1 MKEKRKVPVRD
12 TIKLLWAM
20 DRKFPVI
27 VILQGGLNAL
37 LFYLPVILVA
47 RILDLLVYREN
58 SADPVSIA
66 VVGLVGI
73 WILKGVKALLEKE
86 MKTRSYQIAMRF
98 ETLVPVNTLN
108 ISFSDLESDY
118 AKEMRARILADR
130 SWGSGFFGVADKFCN
145 LCNSGFE
152 LLGSVIMLIPLAMQV
167 SGSAAGKVAAAL
179 LFNIGLAVVGASVYA
194 KWYQKKESAAMN
206 QMTQAEKNSRFW
218 YMDEGGSGAIGA
230 QSLKDIFMYR
240 AKKMIQKTIDI
251 EREGV
256 RKNVFTIARINSAGG
271 LGTGMIQGILLCV
284 SYYCVLALAIAG
296 TITVGMVLRYAQ
308 AIFQACMSVSASIR
322 LAGEFRTDVG
332 RIASTLEYL
341 NLEAEKTKGDS
352 FTEMTKGVIEF
363 RNISFRYPGTKE
375 LVLDH
380 VSLKIEP
387 SEKIAVVGKNGSGK
401 TTLVKLL
408 CRLYEPEE
416 GEILWNGKNIREYDL
431 REWQKIFAIVFQDYS
446 LLSLTLGQNVAASV
460 QYEAERAK
468 EVLQLAGFGER
479 LNKLKKGLETVVY
492 PEYEQDG
499 VSFSGGE
506 EQKIAIARAI
516 YKGGQ
521 ICILDEPTAA
531 LDPVSESRVYESFDE
546 IVKGKTA
553 VYISHRLSSCKFS
566 DRIFVLDNGKIAES
580 GTHEALLSKNGLYAQ
595 LWQELS
601 CIDQPI
607 AACAGIYGSDYKNN
621 IATCPWEKR

>member
-37 LFYLPVILVA
+37 LFYLPVLLVA

-73 WILKGVKALLEKE
+73 WLLKGVKALLEKE

-167 SGSAAGKVAAAL
+167 SGSAAGRVAAAL

-206 QMTQAEKNSRFW
+206 QMTQAEKDSRFW

-240 AKKMIQKTIDI
+240 AKKMIQKTIDT

-363 RNISFRYPGTKE
+363 RNVSFRYPGTKE

-446 LLSLTLGQNVAASV
+446 LLSLTLGQNVAASE

-468 EVLQLAGFGER
+468 KVLQLAGFGER

-566 DRIFVLDNGKIAES
+566 DRIFVLDNGKIVES

-595 LWQELS
+595 LWQA
-601 CIDQPI
+601 Q
-607 AACAGIYGSDYKNN
+607 AQYYKV
-621 IATCPWEKR
+621 

>member
-37 LFYLPVILVA
+37 LFYLPVLLVA

-58 SADPVSIA
+58 SADPISIA

-73 WILKGVKALLEKE
+73 WLLKGVKALLEKE

-179 LFNIGLAVVGASVYA
+179 LLNIGLAVVGASVYA

-206 QMTQAEKNSRFW
+206 QMTQAEKDSRFW

-240 AKKMIQKTIDI
+240 AKKMIQKTIDT

-256 RKNVFTIARINSAGG
+256 RKNVFTIARINCAGG

-363 RNISFRYPGTKE
+363 RNVSFRYPGTKE

-446 LLSLTLGQNVAASV
+446 LLSLTLGQNVAASE
-460 QYEAERAK
+460 QYEVERAK

-580 GTHEALLSKNGLYAQ
+580 GTHEALLSQNGLYAQ
-595 LWQELS
+595 LWQA
-601 CIDQPI
+601 Q
-607 AACAGIYGSDYKNN
+607 AQYYKV
-621 IATCPWEKR
+621 

>member
-37 LFYLPVILVA
+37 LFYLPVLLVA

-58 SADPVSIA
+58 SAEPVSIA

-73 WILKGVKALLEKE
+73 WLLKGVKALLEKE

-240 AKKMIQKTIDI
+240 AKKMIQKTIDT

-256 RKNVFTIARINSAGG
+256 RKNVFIIARINSAGG

-363 RNISFRYPGTKE
+363 RNVSFRYPGTKE

-446 LLSLTLGQNVAASV
+446 LLSLTLGQNVAASE

-506 EQKIAIARAI
+506 EKKIAIARAI

-580 GTHEALLSKNGLYAQ
+580 GTHEALLSQNGLYAQ
-595 LWQELS
+595 LWQA
-601 CIDQPI
+601 Q
-607 AACAGIYGSDYKNN
+607 AQYYKV
-621 IATCPWEKR
+621 

>member
-37 LFYLPVILVA
+37 LFYLPVLLVA

-73 WILKGVKALLEKE
+73 WLLKGVKALLEKE

-206 QMTQAEKNSRFW
+206 QMTQAEKDSRFW

-240 AKKMIQKTIDI
+240 AKKMIQKTIDT

-341 NLEAEKTKGDS
+341 NMEAEKTKGDS

-363 RNISFRYPGTKE
+363 RNVSFRYPGTKE

-431 REWQKIFAIVFQDYS
+431 KEWQKIFAIVFQDYS
-446 LLSLTLGQNVAASV
+446 LLSLTLGQNVTASE

-499 VSFSGGE
+499 ISFSGGE

-580 GTHEALLSKNGLYAQ
+580 GTHEALLSQNGLYAQ
-595 LWQELS
+595 LWQA
-601 CIDQPI
+601 Q
-607 AACAGIYGSDYKNN
+607 AQYYKV
-621 IATCPWEKR
+621 

>member
-37 LFYLPVILVA
+37 LFYLPVLLVA

-58 SADPVSIA
+58 SAEPVSIA

-73 WILKGVKALLEKE
+73 WLLKGVKALLEKE

-240 AKKMIQKTIDI
+240 AKKMIQKTIDT

-363 RNISFRYPGTKE
+363 RNVSFRYPGTKE

-446 LLSLTLGQNVAASV
+446 LLSLTLGQNVAASE

-580 GTHEALLSKNGLYAQ
+580 GTHEALLSQNGLYAQ
-595 LWQELS
+595 LWQA
-601 CIDQPI
+601 Q
-607 AACAGIYGSDYKNN
+607 AQYYKV
-621 IATCPWEKR
+621 

>member
-37 LFYLPVILVA
+37 LFYLPVLLVA

-73 WILKGVKALLEKE
+73 WLLKGVKALLEKE

-206 QMTQAEKNSRFW
+206 QMTQAEKDSRFW

-341 NLEAEKTKGDS
+341 NLKAEKTKGDS

-363 RNISFRYPGTKE
+363 RNVSFRYPGTKE

-580 GTHEALLSKNGLYAQ
+580 GTHEALLSQNGLYAQ
-595 LWQELS
+595 LWQA
-601 CIDQPI
+601 Q
-607 AACAGIYGSDYKNN
+607 AQYYKV
-621 IATCPWEKR
+621 

>member
-37 LFYLPVILVA
+37 LFYLPVLLVA

-73 WILKGVKALLEKE
+73 WLLKGVKALLEKE

-240 AKKMIQKTIDI
+240 AKKMIQKTIDT

-256 RKNVFTIARINSAGG
+256 RENVFTIARINSAGG

-363 RNISFRYPGTKE
+363 RNVSFRYPGTKE

-446 LLSLTLGQNVAASV
+446 LLSLTLGQNVAASE

-580 GTHEALLSKNGLYAQ
+580 GTHEALLSQNGLYAQ
-595 LWQELS
+595 LWQA
-601 CIDQPI
+601 Q
-607 AACAGIYGSDYKNN
+607 AQYYKV
-621 IATCPWEKR
+621 

>member
-37 LFYLPVILVA
+37 LFYLPVLLVA

-73 WILKGVKALLEKE
+73 WLLKGVKALLEKE

-240 AKKMIQKTIDI
+240 AKKMIQKTIDT

-363 RNISFRYPGTKE
+363 RNVSFRYPGTKE

-431 REWQKIFAIVFQDYS
+431 KEWQKIFAIVFQDYS

-580 GTHEALLSKNGLYAQ
+580 GTHEALLSQNGLYAQ
-595 LWQELS
+595 LWQA
-601 CIDQPI
+601 Q
-607 AACAGIYGSDYKNN
+607 AQYYKV
-621 IATCPWEKR
+621 

>member
-37 LFYLPVILVA
+37 LFYLPVLLVA

-73 WILKGVKALLEKE
+73 WLLKGVKALLEKE

-167 SGSAAGKVAAAL
+167 SGSAAGRVAAAL

-206 QMTQAEKNSRFW
+206 QMTQAEKDSRFW

-240 AKKMIQKTIDI
+240 AKKMIQKTIDT

-363 RNISFRYPGTKE
+363 RNVSFRYPGTKE

-416 GEILWNGKNIREYDL
+416 GEIPWNGKNIREYDL

-446 LLSLTLGQNVAASV
+446 LLSLTLGQNVAASE

-595 LWQELS
+595 LWQA
-601 CIDQPI
+601 Q
-607 AACAGIYGSDYKNN
+607 AQYYKV
-621 IATCPWEKR
+621 

>member
-37 LFYLPVILVA
+37 LFYLPVLLVA

-73 WILKGVKALLEKE
+73 WLLKGVKALLEKE

-206 QMTQAEKNSRFW
+206 QMTQAEKDSRFW

-240 AKKMIQKTIDI
+240 AKKMIQKTIDT

-363 RNISFRYPGTKE
+363 RNVSFRYPGTKE

-446 LLSLTLGQNVAASV
+446 LLSLTLGQNVAASE

-580 GTHEALLSKNGLYAQ
+580 GTHEALLSQNGLYAQ
-595 LWQELS
+595 LWQ
-601 CIDQPI
+601 DQ
-607 AACAGIYGSDYKNN
+607 AQYYKV
-621 IATCPWEKR
+621 

>member
-37 LFYLPVILVA
+37 LFYLPVLLVA

-73 WILKGVKALLEKE
+73 WLLKGVKALLEKE

-240 AKKMIQKTIDI
+240 AKKMIQKTIDT

-256 RKNVFTIARINSAGG
+256 RENVFTIARINSAGG

-341 NLEAEKTKGDS
+341 NLKAEKTKGDS

-363 RNISFRYPGTKE
+363 RNVSFRYPGTKE

-446 LLSLTLGQNVAASV
+446 LLSLTLGQNVAASE

-595 LWQELS
+595 LWQA
-601 CIDQPI
+601 Q
-607 AACAGIYGSDYKNN
+607 AQYYKV
-621 IATCPWEKR
+621 

>member
-37 LFYLPVILVA
+37 LFYLPVLLVA

-73 WILKGVKALLEKE
+73 WLLKGVKALLEKE

-240 AKKMIQKTIDI
+240 AKKMIQKTINT

-271 LGTGMIQGILLCV
+271 IGTGMIQGILLCV

-363 RNISFRYPGTKE
+363 RNVSFRYPGTKE

-431 REWQKIFAIVFQDYS
+431 KEWPKIVAIVFQDYS
-446 LLSLTLGQNVAASV
+446 LLSLTLGQNVAASE

-580 GTHEALLSKNGLYAQ
+580 GTHEALLSQNGLYAQ
-595 LWQELS
+595 LWQA
-601 CIDQPI
+601 Q
-607 AACAGIYGSDYKNN
+607 AQYYKV
-621 IATCPWEKR
+621 

>member
-73 WILKGVKALLEKE
+73 WLLKGVKALLEKE

-363 RNISFRYPGTKE
+363 RNVSFRYPGTKE

-595 LWQELS
+595 LWQA
-601 CIDQPI
+601 Q
-607 AACAGIYGSDYKNN
+607 AQYYKV
-621 IATCPWEKR
+621 

>member
-37 LFYLPVILVA
+37 LFYLPVLLVA

-240 AKKMIQKTIDI
+240 AKKKIQKTIDT

-363 RNISFRYPGTKE
+363 RNVSFRYPGTKE

-446 LLSLTLGQNVAASV
+446 LLSLTLGQNVAASE

-580 GTHEALLSKNGLYAQ
+580 GTHEALLSQNGLYAQ
-595 LWQELS
+595 LWQA
-601 CIDQPI
+601 Q
-607 AACAGIYGSDYKNN
+607 AQYYKV
-621 IATCPWEKR
+621 

>member
-37 LFYLPVILVA
+37 LFYLPVLLVA

-73 WILKGVKALLEKE
+73 WLLKGVKALLEKE

-206 QMTQAEKNSRFW
+206 QMTQAEKDSRFW

-240 AKKMIQKTIDI
+240 AKKMIQKTINT

-308 AIFQACMSVSASIR
+308 AIFQACMSISASIR

-341 NLEAEKTKGDS
+341 NLEAKKTKGDS

-363 RNISFRYPGTKE
+363 RNVSFRYPGTKE

-431 REWQKIFAIVFQDYS
+431 KEWQKIFAIVFQDYS
-446 LLSLTLGQNVAASV
+446 LLSLTLGQNVAASE

-580 GTHEALLSKNGLYAQ
+580 GTHEALLSQNGLYAQ
-595 LWQELS
+595 LWQA
-601 CIDQPI
+601 Q
-607 AACAGIYGSDYKNN
+607 AQYYKV
-621 IATCPWEKR
+621 

>member
-37 LFYLPVILVA
+37 LFYLPVLLVA

-73 WILKGVKALLEKE
+73 WLLKGVKALLEKE

-167 SGSAAGKVAAAL
+167 SGSAAGRVAAAL

-206 QMTQAEKNSRFW
+206 QMTQAEKDSRFW

-595 LWQELS
+595 LWQA
-601 CIDQPI
+601 Q
-607 AACAGIYGSDYKNN
+607 AQYYKV
-621 IATCPWEKR
+621 

>member
-37 LFYLPVILVA
+37 LFYLPVLLVA

-73 WILKGVKALLEKE
+73 WLLKGVKALLEKE

-167 SGSAAGKVAAAL
+167 SGSAAGRVAAAL

-206 QMTQAEKNSRFW
+206 QMTQAEKDSRFW

-240 AKKMIQKTIDI
+240 AKKMIQKTIDT

-580 GTHEALLSKNGLYAQ
+580 GTHEVLLSKNGLYAQ
-595 LWQELS
+595 LWQA
-601 CIDQPI
+601 Q
-607 AACAGIYGSDYKNN
+607 AQYYKV
-621 IATCPWEKR
+621 

>member
-37 LFYLPVILVA
+37 LFYLPVLLVA

-58 SADPVSIA
+58 SADPISIA

-73 WILKGVKALLEKE
+73 WLLKGVKALLEKE

-240 AKKMIQKTIDI
+240 AKKMIQKTIDT

-256 RKNVFTIARINSAGG
+256 RKNVFTIARINCAGG

-363 RNISFRYPGTKE
+363 RNVSFRYPGTKE

-431 REWQKIFAIVFQDYS
+431 KEWQKIFAIVFQDYS
-446 LLSLTLGQNVAASV
+446 LLSLTLGQNVAASE

-580 GTHEALLSKNGLYAQ
+580 GTHEALLSQNGLYAQ
-595 LWQELS
+595 LWQA
-601 CIDQPI
+601 Q
-607 AACAGIYGSDYKNN
+607 AQYYKV
-621 IATCPWEKR
+621 

>member
-37 LFYLPVILVA
+37 LFYLPVLLVA

-73 WILKGVKALLEKE
+73 WLLKGVKALLEKE

-363 RNISFRYPGTKE
+363 RNVSFRYPGTKE

-446 LLSLTLGQNVAASV
+446 LLSLTLGQNVAASE

-595 LWQELS
+595 LWQA
-601 CIDQPI
+601 Q
-607 AACAGIYGSDYKNN
+607 AQYYKV
-621 IATCPWEKR
+621 

>member
-20 DRKFPVI
+20 DRQFPVI

-37 LFYLPVILVA
+37 LFYLPVLLVA

-73 WILKGVKALLEKE
+73 WLLKGVKALLEKE

-206 QMTQAEKNSRFW
+206 QMTQAEKDSRFW

-240 AKKMIQKTIDI
+240 AKKMIQKTIDT

-363 RNISFRYPGTKE
+363 RNVSFRYPGTKE

-446 LLSLTLGQNVAASV
+446 LLSLTLGQNVAASE
-460 QYEAERAK
+460 QYEVERAK

-580 GTHEALLSKNGLYAQ
+580 GTHEALLSQNGLYAQ
-595 LWQELS
+595 LWQA
-601 CIDQPI
+601 Q
-607 AACAGIYGSDYKNN
+607 AQYYKV
-621 IATCPWEKR
+621 

>member
-37 LFYLPVILVA
+37 LFYLPVLLVA

-73 WILKGVKALLEKE
+73 WLLKGVKALLEKE

-206 QMTQAEKNSRFW
+206 QMTQAEKDSRFW
-218 YMDEGGSGAIGA
+218 YMNEGGSGAIGA

-240 AKKMIQKTIDI
+240 AKKMIQKTIDT

-363 RNISFRYPGTKE
+363 RNVSFRYPGTKE

-446 LLSLTLGQNVAASV
+446 LLSLTLGQNVAASE
-460 QYEAERAK
+460 QYETERAK

-580 GTHEALLSKNGLYAQ
+580 GTHEALLSQNGLYAQ
-595 LWQELS
+595 LWQA
-601 CIDQPI
+601 Q
-607 AACAGIYGSDYKNN
+607 AQYYKV
-621 IATCPWEKR
+621 

>member
-37 LFYLPVILVA
+37 LFYLPVLLVA

-73 WILKGVKALLEKE
+73 WLLKGVKALLEKE

-240 AKKMIQKTIDI
+240 AKKMIQKTIDT

-271 LGTGMIQGILLCV
+271 IGTGMIQGILLCV

-341 NLEAEKTKGDS
+341 NLEAKKTKGDS

-363 RNISFRYPGTKE
+363 RNVSFRYPGTKE

-431 REWQKIFAIVFQDYS
+431 KEWQKIFAIVFQDYS
-446 LLSLTLGQNVAASV
+446 LLSLTLGQNVAASE

-580 GTHEALLSKNGLYAQ
+580 GTHEALLSQNGLYAQ
-595 LWQELS
+595 LWQA
-601 CIDQPI
+601 Q
-607 AACAGIYGSDYKNN
+607 AQYYKV
-621 IATCPWEKR
+621 

>member
-37 LFYLPVILVA
+37 LFYLPVLLVA

-58 SADPVSIA
+58 SADPISIA

-73 WILKGVKALLEKE
+73 WLLKGVKALLEKE

-118 AKEMRARILADR
+118 VKEMRARILADR

-206 QMTQAEKNSRFW
+206 QMTQAEKDSRFW

-240 AKKMIQKTIDI
+240 AKKMIQKTIDT

-256 RKNVFTIARINSAGG
+256 RKNVFTIARINCAGG

-363 RNISFRYPGTKE
+363 RNVSFRYPGTKE

-446 LLSLTLGQNVAASV
+446 LLSLTLGQNVAASE
-460 QYEAERAK
+460 QYEVERAK

-580 GTHEALLSKNGLYAQ
+580 GTHEALLSQNGLYAQ
-595 LWQELS
+595 LWQA
-601 CIDQPI
+601 Q
-607 AACAGIYGSDYKNN
+607 AQYYKV
-621 IATCPWEKR
+621 

>member
-37 LFYLPVILVA
+37 LFYLPVLLVA

-73 WILKGVKALLEKE
+73 WLLKGVKALLEKE

-566 DRIFVLDNGKIAES
+566 DRIFVLDNGKIVES

-595 LWQELS
+595 LWQA
-601 CIDQPI
+601 Q
-607 AACAGIYGSDYKNN
+607 AQYYKV
-621 IATCPWEKR
+621 

>member
-37 LFYLPVILVA
+37 LFYLPVLLVA

-73 WILKGVKALLEKE
+73 WLLKGVKALLEKE

-206 QMTQAEKNSRFW
+206 QMTQAEKDSRFW

-240 AKKMIQKTIDI
+240 AKKMIQKTVDT

-256 RKNVFTIARINSAGG
+256 RKNVFTIARINGAGG

-363 RNISFRYPGTKE
+363 RNVSFRYPGTKE

-446 LLSLTLGQNVAASV
+446 LLSLTLGQNVAASE
-460 QYEAERAK
+460 QYETERAK

-580 GTHEALLSKNGLYAQ
+580 GTHEALLSQNGLYAQ
-595 LWQELS
+595 LWQA
-601 CIDQPI
+601 Q
-607 AACAGIYGSDYKNN
+607 AQYYKV
-621 IATCPWEKR
+621 

>member
-37 LFYLPVILVA
+37 LFYLPVLLVA

-73 WILKGVKALLEKE
+73 WLLKGVKALLEKE

-206 QMTQAEKNSRFW
+206 QMTQAEKDSRFW

-240 AKKMIQKTIDI
+240 AKKMIQKTINT

-271 LGTGMIQGILLCV
+271 IGTGMIQGILLCV

-341 NLEAEKTKGDS
+341 NLEAKKTKGDS

-363 RNISFRYPGTKE
+363 RNVSFRYPGTKE

-446 LLSLTLGQNVAASV
+446 LLSLTLGQNVAASE

-580 GTHEALLSKNGLYAQ
+580 GTHEALLSQNGLYAQ
-595 LWQELS
+595 LWQA
-601 CIDQPI
+601 Q
-607 AACAGIYGSDYKNN
+607 AQYYKV
-621 IATCPWEKR
+621 

>member
-73 WILKGVKALLEKE
+73 WLLKGVKALLEKE

-98 ETLVPVNTLN
+98 ETLVPLNTLN

-240 AKKMIQKTIDI
+240 AKKMIQKTIDT

-363 RNISFRYPGTKE
+363 RNVSFRYPGTKE

-446 LLSLTLGQNVAASV
+446 LLSLTLGQNVAASE

-468 EVLQLAGFGER
+468 DVLQLAGFGER

-580 GTHEALLSKNGLYAQ
+580 GTHEALLSQNGIYAQ
-595 LWQELS
+595 LWQA
-601 CIDQPI
+601 Q
-607 AACAGIYGSDYKNN
+607 AQYYKV
-621 IATCPWEKR
+621 

>member
-37 LFYLPVILVA
+37 LFYLPVLLVA

-73 WILKGVKALLEKE
+73 WLLKGVKALLEKE

-240 AKKMIQKTIDI
+240 AKKMIQKTIDT

-363 RNISFRYPGTKE
+363 RNVSFRYPGTKE

-387 SEKIAVVGKNGSGK
+387 SEKSAVVGKNGSGK

-431 REWQKIFAIVFQDYS
+431 KEWQKIFAIVFQDYS
-446 LLSLTLGQNVAASV
+446 LLSLTLGQNVAASE

-580 GTHEALLSKNGLYAQ
+580 GTHEALLSQNGLYAQ
-595 LWQELS
+595 LWQA
-601 CIDQPI
+601 Q
-607 AACAGIYGSDYKNN
+607 AQYYKV
-621 IATCPWEKR
+621 

>member
-1 MKEKRKVPVRD
+1 MKEKRKIPVRD

-37 LFYLPVILVA
+37 LFYLPVLLVA

-73 WILKGVKALLEKE
+73 WLLKGVKALLEKE

-363 RNISFRYPGTKE
+363 RNVSFRYPGTKE

-446 LLSLTLGQNVAASV
+446 LLSLTLGQNVAASE

-595 LWQELS
+595 LWQA
-601 CIDQPI
+601 Q
-607 AACAGIYGSDYKNN
+607 AQYYKV
-621 IATCPWEKR
+621 

>member
-37 LFYLPVILVA
+37 LFYLPVLLVA

-73 WILKGVKALLEKE
+73 WLLKGVKALLEKE

-240 AKKMIQKTIDI
+240 AKKMIQKTIDT

-363 RNISFRYPGTKE
+363 RNVSFRYPGTKE

-416 GEILWNGKNIREYDL
+416 GEILWNVKNIREYDL

-446 LLSLTLGQNVAASV
+446 LLSLTLGQNVAASE

-580 GTHEALLSKNGLYAQ
+580 GTHEALLSQNGLYAQ
-595 LWQELS
+595 LWQA
-601 CIDQPI
+601 Q
-607 AACAGIYGSDYKNN
+607 AQYYKV
-621 IATCPWEKR
+621 

>member
-37 LFYLPVILVA
+37 LFYLPVLLVA

-73 WILKGVKALLEKE
+73 WLLKGVKALLEKE

-206 QMTQAEKNSRFW
+206 QMTQAEKDSRFW

-240 AKKMIQKTIDI
+240 AKKMIQKTIDT

-363 RNISFRYPGTKE
+363 RNVSFRYPGTKE

-431 REWQKIFAIVFQDYS
+431 KEWQKIFAIVFQDYS
-446 LLSLTLGQNVAASV
+446 LLSLTLGQNVAASE

-580 GTHEALLSKNGLYAQ
+580 GTHEALLSQNGLYAQ
-595 LWQELS
+595 LWQA
-601 CIDQPI
+601 Q
-607 AACAGIYGSDYKNN
+607 AQYYKV
-621 IATCPWEKR
+621 

>member
-37 LFYLPVILVA
+37 LFYLPVLLVA

-73 WILKGVKALLEKE
+73 WLLKGVKALLEKE

-240 AKKMIQKTIDI
+240 AKKMIQKTINT

-256 RKNVFTIARINSAGG
+256 RKNVFTIARINGAGG

-363 RNISFRYPGTKE
+363 RNVSFRYPGTKE

-446 LLSLTLGQNVAASV
+446 LLSLTLGQNVAASE
-460 QYEAERAK
+460 QYETERAK

-580 GTHEALLSKNGLYAQ
+580 GTHEALLSQNGLYAQ
-595 LWQELS
+595 LWQA
-601 CIDQPI
+601 Q
-607 AACAGIYGSDYKNN
+607 AQYYKV
-621 IATCPWEKR
+621 

>member
-37 LFYLPVILVA
+37 LFYLPVLLVA

-73 WILKGVKALLEKE
+73 WLLKGVKALLEKE

-240 AKKMIQKTIDI
+240 AKKMIQKTIDT

-308 AIFQACMSVSASIR
+308 AILQACMSVSASIR

-363 RNISFRYPGTKE
+363 RNVSFRYPGTKE

-446 LLSLTLGQNVAASV
+446 LLSLTLGQNVAASE

-468 EVLQLAGFGER
+468 EVLRLAGFGER

-580 GTHEALLSKNGLYAQ
+580 GTHEALLSQNGLYAQ
-595 LWQELS
+595 LWQA
-601 CIDQPI
+601 Q
-607 AACAGIYGSDYKNN
+607 AQYYKV
-621 IATCPWEKR
+621 

>member
-1 MKEKRKVPVRD
+1 MKGKRKVPVRD

-37 LFYLPVILVA
+37 LFYLPVLLVA

-73 WILKGVKALLEKE
+73 WLLKGVKALLEKE

-167 SGSAAGKVAAAL
+167 SGSAAGRVAAAL

-206 QMTQAEKNSRFW
+206 QMTQAEKDSRFW

-240 AKKMIQKTIDI
+240 AKKMIQKTIDT

-363 RNISFRYPGTKE
+363 RNVSFRYPGTKE

-446 LLSLTLGQNVAASV
+446 LLSLTLGQNVAASE

-595 LWQELS
+595 LWQA
-601 CIDQPI
+601 Q
-607 AACAGIYGSDYKNN
+607 AQYYKV
-621 IATCPWEKR
+621 

>member
-58 SADPVSIA
+58 SADPVSVA

-73 WILKGVKALLEKE
+73 WLLKGVKALLEKE

-341 NLEAEKTKGDS
+341 NLKAEKTKGDS

-363 RNISFRYPGTKE
+363 RNVSFRYPGTKE

-580 GTHEALLSKNGLYAQ
+580 GTHEALLSQNGLYAQ
-595 LWQELS
+595 LWQA
-601 CIDQPI
+601 Q
-607 AACAGIYGSDYKNN
+607 AQYYKV
-621 IATCPWEKR
+621 

>member
-37 LFYLPVILVA
+37 LFYLPVLLVA

-73 WILKGVKALLEKE
+73 WLLKGVKALLEKE

-240 AKKMIQKTIDI
+240 AKKMIQKTINT

-363 RNISFRYPGTKE
+363 RNVSFRYPGTKE

-580 GTHEALLSKNGLYAQ
+580 GTHEALLSQNGLYAQ
-595 LWQELS
+595 LWQA
-601 CIDQPI
+601 Q
-607 AACAGIYGSDYKNN
+607 AQYYKV
-621 IATCPWEKR
+621 

>member
-37 LFYLPVILVA
+37 LFYLPVLLVA

-58 SADPVSIA
+58 SADPISIA

-73 WILKGVKALLEKE
+73 WLLKGVKALLEKE

-240 AKKMIQKTIDI
+240 AKKMIQKTIDT

-271 LGTGMIQGILLCV
+271 IGTGMIQGILLCV

-363 RNISFRYPGTKE
+363 RNVSFRYPGTKE

-446 LLSLTLGQNVAASV
+446 LLSLTLGQNVAASE

-580 GTHEALLSKNGLYAQ
+580 GTHEALLSQNGLYAQ
-595 LWQELS
+595 LWQA
-601 CIDQPI
+601 Q
-607 AACAGIYGSDYKNN
+607 AQYYKV
-621 IATCPWEKR
+621 

>member
-73 WILKGVKALLEKE
+73 WLLKGVKALLEKE

-240 AKKMIQKTIDI
+240 AKKMIQKTVDT

-256 RKNVFTIARINSAGG
+256 RKNVFTIARINGAGG

-308 AIFQACMSVSASIR
+308 AIFQACMSISASIR

-363 RNISFRYPGTKE
+363 RNVSFRYPGTKE

-446 LLSLTLGQNVAASV
+446 LLSLTLGQNVAASE

-580 GTHEALLSKNGLYAQ
+580 GTHEALLSQNGLYAQ
-595 LWQELS
+595 LWQA
-601 CIDQPI
+601 Q
-607 AACAGIYGSDYKNN
+607 AQYYKV
-621 IATCPWEKR
+621 

>member
-37 LFYLPVILVA
+37 LFYLPVLLVA

-73 WILKGVKALLEKE
+73 WLLKGVKALLEKE

-206 QMTQAEKNSRFW
+206 QMTQAEKDSRFW

-240 AKKMIQKTIDI
+240 AKKMIQKTIDT

-352 FTEMTKGVIEF
+352 FTEMTKGVIEI
-363 RNISFRYPGTKE
+363 RNVSFRYPGTKE

-431 REWQKIFAIVFQDYS
+431 KEWQKIFAIVFQDYS
-446 LLSLTLGQNVAASV
+446 LLSLTLGQNVAASE

-580 GTHEALLSKNGLYAQ
+580 GTHEALLSQNGLYAQ
-595 LWQELS
+595 LWQA
-601 CIDQPI
+601 Q
-607 AACAGIYGSDYKNN
+607 AQYYKV
-621 IATCPWEKR
+621 

>member
-37 LFYLPVILVA
+37 LFYLPVLLVA

-73 WILKGVKALLEKE
+73 WLLKGVKALLEKE

-206 QMTQAEKNSRFW
+206 QMTQAEKDSRFW

-240 AKKMIQKTIDI
+240 AKKMIQKTIDT

-363 RNISFRYPGTKE
+363 RNVSFRYPGTKE

-580 GTHEALLSKNGLYAQ
+580 GTHEALLSQNGLYAQ
-595 LWQELS
+595 LWQA
-601 CIDQPI
+601 Q
-607 AACAGIYGSDYKNN
+607 AQYYKV
-621 IATCPWEKR
+621 